1 MSVAYINPDILI
13 WARKRA
19 GIDEESLFAFN
30 KKYTD
35 WELGKSRPT
44 FKQAQTLA
52 KKLRIPFGF
61 LYLSKPPVEEK
72 NIADLRGSF

>member
-1 MSVAYINPDILI
+1 MSVAYTPEILV

-19 GIDEESLFAFN
+19 GIDEASIFAVN

-35 WELGKSRPT
+35 WELGKARPT

-52 KKLRIPFGF
+52 KKLRIPFGY
-61 LYLSKPPVEEK
+61 LYLSKPPVEK
-72 NIADLRGSF
+72 QYTADLRGSL